1 MFKITKLS
9 NVNAHLY
16 GGASRAEATTL
27 VVEEN
32 AALVVGKT
40 YSAPALKGALL
51 TALPVYNALETA
63 FEFEY
68 IIDKSPPPPKT
79 LAQSLAAKADGG
91 GGSMPMIIGIVVGV
105 VAVILIIVAVMKV
118 R

>member
-1 MFKITKLS
+1 M
-9 NVNAHLY
+9 VA
-16 GGASRAEATTL
+16 
-27 VVEEN
+27 
-32 AALVVGKT
+32 GKT

-51 TALPVYNALETA
+51 TALPVYNAAETA

-79 LAQSLAAKADGG
+79 LAQSLAAKTEAGEG

-105 VAVILIIVAVMKV
+105 VAVILIIVAVMKI

>member
-1 MFKITKLS
+1 M
-9 NVNAHLY
+9 HLY

-32 AALVVGKT
+32 AALVAGKT

-51 TALPVYNALETA
+51 TALPVYNAAETA

-79 LAQSLAAKADGG
+79 LAQSLAAKTDADGG
-91 GGSMPMIIGIVVGV
+91 GSSMPMIIGIVVGV
-105 VAVILIIVAVMKV
+105 VAVLLIICAVMKV

>member
-1 MFKITKLS
+1 
-9 NVNAHLY
+9 
-16 GGASRAEATTL
+16 L
-27 VVEEN
+27 V
-32 AALVVGKT
+32 AGKT

-51 TALPVYNALETA
+51 TALPVYNAAETS

-79 LAQSLAAKADGG
+79 LVQSLAAKTEAAK

-105 VAVILIIVAVMKV
+105 VAVILIIVAVMKI